1 MYAKNCP
8 LTVAAGKLFFRRRI
22 LKQNAS
28 NDSVASMAGE
38 QLDLTSEAPI
48 ASEADGAQRCQAPE
62 YRVPDTGEKRR
73 FVGIHFTCCDVYTR
87 IYVNREET
95 AYVGHCP
102 RCSRQVLLRIGH
114 GGTRSRFFTAG

>member
-1 MYAKNCP
+1 
-8 LTVAAGKLFFRRRI
+8 
-22 LKQNAS
+22 
-28 NDSVASMAGE
+28 MAGE
-38 QLDLTSEAPI
+38 HLDLTSDAGPAAAAEA
-48 ASEADGAQRCQAPE
+48 A
-62 YRVPDTGEKRR
+62 KRR

-114 GGTRSRFFTAG
+114 GGSRSRFFTAG